1 MGIYYRRIRLF
12 SFKLKKIGIILLGGI
27 MFLIYIII
35 TFIIFSF
42 VCILSNAKMEDEYL
56 EEYFKTHERL

>member
-1 MGIYYRRIRLF
+1 MAANLPTLDVDSPVKVF
-12 SFKLKKIGIILLGGI
+12 LSASKKLC
-27 MFLIYIII
+27 
-35 TFIIFSF
+35 FIIFSF

>member
-1 MGIYYRRIRLF
+1 
-12 SFKLKKIGIILLGGI
+12 

-35 TFIIFSF
+35 TFIIISF
-42 VCILSNAKMEDEYL
+42 VCVLSSAKMEDEYL